1 MLLPSFFSN
10 NSIDD
15 FFNDNFDD
23 FFRSPGFTR
32 NSNLMGTD
40 IKEFDDHYEM
50 ILELPGI
57 YKEDISINLVDGT
70 LTVEA
75 NKEESKEEK
84 DKDQGTYIRRERY
97 CGKLKRSFYV
107 GENVKDEDIYA
118 KFNKGVLE
126 LNIPKGKSE
135 PRTIDIN

>member
-10 NSIDD
+10 DSIDN
-15 FFNDNFDD
+15 FFNKNFDD
-23 FFRSPGFTR
+23 FFRSPAFTR
-32 NSNLMGTD
+32 SPNLMGTD
-40 IKEFDDHYEM
+40 IKEYDDHYEM

-57 YKEDISINLVDGT
+57 NKEDISINLVDGN
-70 LTVEA
+70 LTIEA

-84 DKDQGTYIRRERY
+84 DKDKGTYIRRELY

-107 GENVKDEDIYA
+107 GENVNDEDIYA
-118 KFNKGVLE
+118 KFDKGILE

-135 PRTIDIN
+135 PRSIDIN